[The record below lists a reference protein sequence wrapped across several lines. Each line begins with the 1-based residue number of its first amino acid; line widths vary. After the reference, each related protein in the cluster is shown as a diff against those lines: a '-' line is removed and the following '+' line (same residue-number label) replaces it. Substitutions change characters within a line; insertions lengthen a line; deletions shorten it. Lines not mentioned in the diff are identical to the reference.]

1 MTMKKKVFVFA
12 GVLCMTAMFMVGC
25 GSQTPAANQEASEP
39 NAQTQ
44 SSSAQSETAPES
56 AAPQTVQ
63 STSENA
69 EAAAKAAALKDA
81 GIDEKD
87 VLAIS
92 IHKEYDDGRMLY
104 EGEIIYGNTDYDFEI
119 DAQTGDILEWSEGK
133 L

>member
-1 MTMKKKVFVFA
+1 
-12 GVLCMTAMFMVGC
+12 MFMVGC

-44 SSSAQSETAPES
+44 SSSAQSETVPES

-69 EAAAKAAALKDA
+69 EVAAKAAALKDA

-104 EGEIIYGNTDYDFEI
+104 EGGIIYGNTDYDFEI